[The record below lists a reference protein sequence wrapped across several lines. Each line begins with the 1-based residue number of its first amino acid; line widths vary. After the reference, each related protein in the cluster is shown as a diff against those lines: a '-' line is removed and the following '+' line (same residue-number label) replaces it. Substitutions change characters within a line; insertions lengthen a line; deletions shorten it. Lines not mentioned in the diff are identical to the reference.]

1 MHGANMA
8 NFRHEHG
15 FTITDKMLEGRAEV
29 GIGKGE
35 LRGLFSHSEY
45 TPWLRSGEG
54 RSRGNFGA
62 LA

>member
-1 MHGANMA
+1 MA

-29 GIGKGE
+29 EMGEGEGEGK
-35 LRGLFSHSEY
+35 LRGLFSHSVY
-45 TPWLRSGEG
+45 IPWLRYREG
-54 RSRGNFGA
+54 RSQGIFGA